1 MGLGPIHTTNLAE
14 ARVRA
19 RQMRQL
25 ILDGKDP
32 LGVKRDAITAERI
45 AAAKQCADEFLR
57 TSPVAKTWTNDVHR
71 KQWRQTLEDY
81 AFPVL
86 GAVPVGQIDVA
97 LVKKALTPIWNDAPV
112 TASRLRGRIELVL
125 VYATASG
132 LREGDNPAA
141 WRGNLKAIF
150 GRPPQ
155 QEHPRGVALRRTAG
169 IYAALARDRPARAV
183 EFMILTGVRLS
194 EARNAAWETFGQ
206 SQPSA

>member
-1 MGLGPIHTTNLAE
+1 MRFGKRRQMGLGPIHTTNLAE

-45 AAAKQCADEFLR
+45 AAAKQVTFKQCADEFLR

-125 VYATASG
+125 AYATASG

-169 IYAALARDRPARAV
+169 IYAALARDRRHAGEGCRVHDLDRRA
-183 EFMILTGVRLS
+183 
-194 EARNAAWETFGQ
+194 
-206 SQPSA
+206 P